1 MSVALNREKHVVIV
15 GGGIAGL
22 AAAYYLQKAAEQSSL
37 PIRYTL
43 IECSPRLGGKIVT
56 DAVSGYGEQPFII
69 EGGPDSFITQ
79 KPWAYQLA
87 RELGLDDRLLGT
99 NDAKRK
105 IFVLNKGKP
114 VPMPD
119 GVLLIVPTRF
129 LPFAFS
135 GLISPLGKLRM
146 GMDLFIGPK
155 RDEED
160 ETLADFVRRRLGNE
174 ALDKIAEPLLSGI
187 YNAEA
192 DRQSLLATFPRFRDI
207 EKRHGSLIKG
217 MLAALRPGAKPASH
231 GAQTDPPPA
240 STFMSM
246 RGGVYELIDALQL
259 SLTGSVLCRTQASAI
274 TPAADGRYQIDVDGP
289 EGLRTLIADGL
300 IMATPAYVAADL
312 LADLTPAAAAK
323 LNSIRYVSTGTVS
336 LAFRNR
342 ELERPLDG
350 FGLVVPR
357 SERRPINAVTLT
369 TNKFDYRAP
378 DGYALVRVFFG
389 GSRSPETLEHP
400 DDAILDIVRGE
411 LADMLGIRAEPLFH
425 RLYRWPRGNPQYDV
439 GHLDLVTSIE
449 QALPPNIFVTG
460 SPYRGVGLPDCIRQ
474 GQQVA
479 AQLAARLIDTPSISS
494 PTGVVS

>member
-1 MSVALNREKHVVIV
+1 M
-15 GGGIAGL
+15 
-22 AAAYYLQKAAEQSSL
+22 
-37 PIRYTL
+37 

-79 KPWAYQLA
+79 KPWAYQLV

-312 LADLTPAAAAK
+312 LADLTCRGRQVEQHP
-323 LNSIRYVSTGTVS
+323 LCQHGNSL

-378 DGYALVRVFFG
+378 TAM
-389 GSRSPETLEHP
+389 RSCASFSAAPEAP
-400 DDAILDIVRGE
+400 K
-411 LADMLGIRAEPLFH
+411 P
-425 RLYRWPRGNPQYDV
+425 
-439 GHLDLVTSIE
+439 
-449 QALPPNIFVTG
+449 
-460 SPYRGVGLPDCIRQ
+460 
-474 GQQVA
+474 
-479 AQLAARLIDTPSISS
+479 
-494 PTGVVS
+494 

>member
-105 IFVLNKGKP
+105 IFVLNKGTP
-114 VPMPD
+114 VPMPE

-411 LADMLGIRAEPLFH
+411 LADMLGIPAEPLFH